1 MPISANKD
9 TFLILQKN
17 YFIIFIQNKNKEKEE
32 RKMND
37 FKEFMKLTKESA
49 ELIRQSANIFISDL
63 NTDDYLI
70 EGGYYDYDTDNPI
83 ITVLNFIQDYYFDIK

>member
-1 MPISANKD
+1 
-9 TFLILQKN
+9 
-17 YFIIFIQNKNKEKEE
+17 
-32 RKMND
+32 MNE
-37 FKEFMKLTKESA
+37 FSKFMKLTEESA